1 MERCKT
7 CSHWEFEGKGEYG
20 VIRGGGVCRA
30 ARQIWDVAETKEP
43 DYEQMELL
51 PEHAGLLCMVADG
64 SQYSARLMTMPD
76 FGCVMH
82 KKADQSS
89 ANTNH

>member
-7 CSHWEFEGKGEYG
+7 CKHWDPVKEGEYG
-20 VIRGGGVCRA
+20 AIQGSGGCKA
-30 ARQIWDVAETKEP
+30 ARQLWDVTERKPP
-43 DYEQMELL
+43 DYDDLTLL

-64 SQYSARLMTMPD
+64 SEYRAELITMPD

-82 KKADQSS
+82 EQA
-89 ANTNH
+89 